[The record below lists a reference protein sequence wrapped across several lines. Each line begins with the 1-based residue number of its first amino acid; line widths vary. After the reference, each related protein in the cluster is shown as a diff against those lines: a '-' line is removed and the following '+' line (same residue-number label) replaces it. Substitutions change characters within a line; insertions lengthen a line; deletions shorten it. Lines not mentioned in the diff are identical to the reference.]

1 MSGISKA
8 SLIRVML
15 STVLQTNAFQTS
27 VFQTT
32 GLRTAVLLATALLIA
47 GCGSGSTDS
56 TASSGILPEDQTSM
70 QPNASVD
77 NGGENAPDQP
87 ADTTEPDIGAVEPAP
102 DAGAFDDTGSFD
114 IAELFF
120 TEADRQWFCSVTS
133 DVSAFTD
140 QLYVDRFGGGWFEGF
155 GVVTWRRHESR
166 DELIV
171 TTATGEEWQ
180 IQEIFG
186 SNTVLEFLLQGE
198 SAPSLYSCVLTLR
211 DTTAA

>member
-1 MSGISKA
+1 
-8 SLIRVML
+8 
-15 STVLQTNAFQTS
+15 
-27 VFQTT
+27 
-32 GLRTAVLLATALLIA
+32 
-47 GCGSGSTDS
+47 
-56 TASSGILPEDQTSM
+56 M
-70 QPNASVD
+70 QPNASDD

-133 DVSAFTD
+133 DISVFTD
-140 QLYVDRFGGGWFEGF
+140 QLYVDRFGGGWFERF